1 MGVLSESQHDAIWQH
16 DRWGTHPH
24 GNLGQILN
32 CCGKRLAFV
41 YTGAMLSIGFRQRSA
56 RGVVMRPMRLVLA
69 AAALLA
75 LSEPLWAFQESG
87 ASQPEAEAPA
97 EAPKNLPAPSKSL
110 NLKMP
115 EMSIGQ
121 GTGTEVKIPGFG
133 TVGVLPKLDFG
144 LELLYGATDAR
155 GPRPDDKSE
164 PSDVQIRGTIKH
176 RF

>member
-1 MGVLSESQHDAIWQH
+1 
-16 DRWGTHPH
+16 
-24 GNLGQILN
+24 
-32 CCGKRLAFV
+32 
-41 YTGAMLSIGFRQRSA
+41 MLSIGFRQRSVC
-56 RGVVMRPMRLVLA
+56 GVVMTRPVRLMLAVLA
-69 AAALLA
+69 LAAFG
-75 LSEPLWAFQESG
+75 EPLWAFQESG
-87 ASQPEAEAPA
+87 PSQAPA
-97 EAPKNLPAPSKSL
+97 EAPPVEAPKSLPAPTKNL

-115 EMSIGQ
+115 EMSIGE

-155 GPRPDDKSE
+155 GRPDDRSE

>member
-1 MGVLSESQHDAIWQH
+1 
-16 DRWGTHPH
+16 
-24 GNLGQILN
+24 
-32 CCGKRLAFV
+32 
-41 YTGAMLSIGFRQRSA
+41 
-56 RGVVMRPMRLVLA
+56 
-69 AAALLA
+69 
-75 LSEPLWAFQESG
+75 
-87 ASQPEAEAPA
+87 
-97 EAPKNLPAPSKSL
+97 
-110 NLKMP
+110 MP

-155 GPRPDDKSE
+155 GTRPDDKSE

>member
-1 MGVLSESQHDAIWQH
+1 
-16 DRWGTHPH
+16 
-24 GNLGQILN
+24 
-32 CCGKRLAFV
+32 
-41 YTGAMLSIGFRQRSA
+41 MLSIGFRQRSV
-56 RGVVMRPMRLVLA
+56 RGVVMTRPMRFVLA
-69 AAALLA
+69 AAALFA
-75 LSEPLWAFQESG
+75 LGQPLLAFQESG
-87 ASQPEAEAPA
+87 PSQPEAEAPA
-97 EAPKNLPAPSKSL
+97 PEAPKSLPAPTKSL

-155 GPRPDDKSE
+155 GSRPDDRSE

>member
-1 MGVLSESQHDAIWQH
+1 
-16 DRWGTHPH
+16 
-24 GNLGQILN
+24 
-32 CCGKRLAFV
+32 
-41 YTGAMLSIGFRQRSA
+41 
-56 RGVVMRPMRLVLA
+56 MRLVLLVW
-69 AAALLA
+69 ALGA
-75 LSEPLWAFQESG
+75 FGEPLLAFQESG
-87 ASQPEAEAPA
+87 SSGSTTQEAPSV
-97 EAPKNLPAPSKSL
+97 EPPKNLPPPSKSL

-155 GPRPDDKSE
+155 GRPDDKSE

>member
-1 MGVLSESQHDAIWQH
+1 
-16 DRWGTHPH
+16 
-24 GNLGQILN
+24 
-32 CCGKRLAFV
+32 V

-69 AAALLA
+69 TAALFALA
-75 LSEPLWAFQESG
+75 EPVWAFQESSG
-87 ASQPEAEAPA
+87 ASQPEAAAPA
-97 EAPKNLPAPSKSL
+97 EAPKSLPAPTKSL

-155 GPRPDDKSE
+155 GVRPDDKSE

>member
-1 MGVLSESQHDAIWQH
+1 
-16 DRWGTHPH
+16 
-24 GNLGQILN
+24 
-32 CCGKRLAFV
+32 
-41 YTGAMLSIGFRQRSA
+41 
-56 RGVVMRPMRLVLA
+56 MRLVLLVW
-69 AAALLA
+69 ALGA
-75 LSEPLWAFQESG
+75 FSEPLLAFQESG
-87 ASQPEAEAPA
+87 SSSPTTEEAPSV
-97 EAPKNLPAPSKSL
+97 EPPKSLPPPSKNL

-155 GPRPDDKSE
+155 GRPDDKSE